1 MNKNL
6 ISLAVAA
13 VFAMPVVVSAGTE
26 VYGLAHVSVGFIDN
40 DAEGD
45 AESSSIAMNWNDS
58 NIGFKGS
65 EDLGGGLSA
74 IYQAEVGVDF
84 SGGEGGTGETADGL
98 GKFRNTYLGFSG
110 DWGTAIMGR
119 NETPFRSATAKLDP
133 FDNTVGDFAG
143 VLGVSSS
150 GVRHDVRIS
159 NMLAYLS
166 PDIKGFSFQLAYGL
180 DDGAGLDSTSAS
192 AQQQLGAMSF
202 AAIYSN
208 GPLYVVG
215 AYQSLFE
222 TGAVA
227 TGSANAD
234 DKATRVGGGYT
245 FGNFTING
253 LWENVD
259 GGGSDNDHDAYYA
272 SGVFAMGSTAFAL
285 AYGVADDNGTA
296 ADSGASMLSFAA
308 IRSLSKRTKI
318 YLGYTQVEAEKGVL
332 INKNTGSTTVTPSTA
347 YGIDEGLLNPVVS
360 ANRNGTAS
368 IFMLG
373 VSHKF
378 SSK

>member
-6 ISLAVAA
+6 ISLAVAV
-13 VFAMPVVVSAGTE
+13 VFALPIVVSAGTE
-26 VYGLAHVSVGFIDN
+26 VYGLAHVSLGLVDN

-45 AESSSIAMNWNDS
+45 AESSSAMMNWNDS

-65 EDLGGGLSA
+65 EDLGDGLSA

-84 SGGEGGTGETADGL
+84 SGGEGGTNENAEGL

-133 FDNTVGDFAG
+133 FDNTIGDFAG
-143 VLGVSSS
+143 VLGVSPS
-150 GVRHDVRIS
+150 GIRHDVRMS
-159 NMLAYLS
+159 NMVAYWS
-166 PDIKGFSFQLAYGL
+166 PDINGISFQLAYGL
-180 DDGAGLDSTSAS
+180 DDTAGLGSTPAS
-192 AQQQLGAMSF
+192 AQQELGVMSF
-202 AAIYSN
+202 AGVYSN
-208 GPLYVVG
+208 GPIYVVG
-215 AYQSLFE
+215 AYQSVFE
-222 TGAVA
+222 TGAA
-227 TGSANAD
+227 RAGGANEN

-253 LWENVD
+253 LWENID

-285 AYGVADDNGTA
+285 GYGLADENRA
-296 ADSGASMLSFAA
+296 VADSGASLLSFAV
-308 IRSLSKRTKI
+308 IRSLSKRTRL
-318 YLGYTQVEAEKGVL
+318 YFMYTQVEAEKGAL
-332 INKNTGSTTVTPSTA
+332 INKNVGSTTVAPSTA

-360 ANRNGTAS
+360 AGGGTAS
-368 IFMLG
+368 GLVLG
-373 VSHKF
+373 VSHRF